1 MISLRGRMIRFMSKQ
16 FFKRIRPDSD
26 ILKLRTEFEAIG
38 TKMRPAEGV
47 QVMHAKIAG
56 IECDWL
62 VPEGCDSA
70 PILYYLHG
78 GAYMMGSPKTHRR
91 MVSHIIKRAGMRAL
105 LPDYRLAPENPF
117 PASLE
122 DSTRVYRALI
132 EAGTDSSTM
141 AFGGDS
147 AGGNLAMATLLA
159 LRDAGDPLPATCF
172 LLSPWLDLAA
182 QGESHESR
190 AEHDPWFRAE
200 DMPEIV
206 MKFCSEFDVKN
217 PLVSPVYADASDL
230 PPMLIQVGD
239 HEILLSDSTRL
250 ADNISKAGG
259 EVTLQVW
266 PDMWHVFQFFIGQM
280 PESRKA
286 IKGIAEY
293 LRRQFSAHTAAQDS
307 QEDQAA

>member
-1 MISLRGRMIRFMSKQ
+1 MHLAALELG
-16 FFKRIRPDSD
+16 
-26 ILKLRTEFEAIG
+26 
-38 TKMRPAEGV
+38 AEGMAQFV
-47 QVMHAKIAG
+47 DEFQRRIQYEHQQQVVRDGNPHRLQA
-56 IECDWL
+56 EL
-62 VPEGCDSA
+62 QRV
-70 PILYYLHG
+70 G
-78 GAYMMGSPKTHRR
+78 GA
-91 MVSHIIKRAGMRAL
+91 
-105 LPDYRLAPENPF
+105 E
-117 PASLE
+117 E
-122 DSTRVYRALI
+122 
-132 EAGTDSSTM
+132 
-141 AFGGDS
+141 
-147 AGGNLAMATLLA
+147 
-159 LRDAGDPLPATCF
+159 
-172 LLSPWLDLAA
+172 
-182 QGESHESR
+182 QR

-250 ADNISKAGG
+250 ADNIAKAGG

-293 LRRQFSAHTAAQDS
+293 LRQQFGAQAVAQKP
-307 QEDQAA
+307 QEDRAA

>member
-1 MISLRGRMIRFMSKQ
+1 MISLRGRVIRFMTKQ

-26 ILKLRTEFEAIG
+26 IHKLRTKFEAIG
-38 TKMRPAEGV
+38 AKMRAAEGV
-47 QVMHAKIAG
+47 QVRHANIAG
-56 IECDWL
+56 IDCDWL

-91 MVSHIIKRAGMRAL
+91 MVSHIIRRAGMRAL

-117 PASLE
+117 PAALE
-122 DSTRVYRALI
+122 DSTKVYRALV
-132 EAGTDSSTM
+132 EAGTDPSSM
-141 AFGGDS
+141 AIGGDS

-182 QGESHESR
+182 QGESHETR
-190 AEHDPWFRAE
+190 AEHDPWFRPE

-206 MKFCSEFDVKN
+206 KKYCSEFDLKN

-230 PPMLIQVGD
+230 PPTLIQVGD

-250 ADNISKAGG
+250 ADNISNAGG
-259 EVTLQVW
+259 EVTLQIW
-266 PDMWHVFQFFIGQM
+266 PEMWHVFQFFIGQM
-280 PESRKA
+280 PESKKA

-293 LRRQFSAHTAAQDS
+293 LRQQFAGQVVAQGRR
-307 QEDQAA
+307 EDQAA

>member
-16 FFKRIRPDSD
+16 FFKRIKPDAD
-26 ILKLRTEFEAIG
+26 IDKLRSEFEAIG
-38 TKMRPAEGV
+38 TKMRPADGV
-47 QVMHAKIAG
+47 QVRHANIAG

-62 VPEGCDSA
+62 VPEGCDDA
-70 PILYYLHG
+70 PVLYYLHG
-78 GAYMMGSPKTHRR
+78 GAYVMGSPKTHRR
-91 MVSHIIKRAGMRAL
+91 MVSHIVSRAGMRAL

-122 DSTRVYRALI
+122 DSTGVYRALI
-132 EAGTDSSTM
+132 KGGVDPTNM
-141 AFGGDS
+141 AIGGDS

-182 QGESHESR
+182 KGESHETR
-190 AEHDPWFRAE
+190 AKHDPWFRPE
-200 DMPEIV
+200 DMPEV
-206 MKFCSEFDVKN
+206 VRKYCSEYDLKN

-230 PPMLIQVGD
+230 PPTLIQVGD

-250 ADNISKAGG
+250 ADNISNAGG
-259 EVTLQVW
+259 DVTLQIW
-266 PDMWHVFQFFIGQM
+266 PEMWHVFQFFIGQM
-280 PESRKA
+280 PESKKA
-286 IKGIAEY
+286 IKRIAEY
-293 LRRQFSAHTAAQDS
+293 LRQQLGEHTVTPNR